1 MLREFVYVFSVVC
14 LFLFLFLEKN
24 SLSQRE
30 NRKAA
35 THVFIITPEVSTM
48 FKNNNYVA
56 INSSRWQLVVVVSRR
71 SARED

>member
-1 MLREFVYVFSVVC
+1 M
-14 LFLFLFLEKN
+14 